1 MSFNFNVYI
10 QLSTIHGA
18 ERLGGIVDK
27 FCENAVS
34 VDFGHSQSKN
44 YSAEGSAAGHIVV
57 IIVCVLIA
65 LLAVGMACWFVI

>member
-10 QLSTIHGA
+10 QLSTIHGD

-44 YSAEGSAAGHIVV
+44 YSAEGSAGYIVV

-65 LLAVGMACWFVI
+65 LLAVGMASWFVI